1 MSVFEGNLRAD
12 ADACFAIIVSRWNAQ
27 ITEALVE
34 GARKA
39 LLDNGVDEEKIDIIR
54 VPGAWEIPQVAR
66 QLSLGSR
73 HDAIIT
79 LGCVVRGDTR
89 HYEHVADNC
98 AKALMEL
105 ALASNLPIS
114 NGVLAVETVEDARA
128 RAGGVYG
135 NKGEEAAIAAIEMLD
150 LFDQLVDAEA
160 QSDGFSLGFED
171 DPEGVF
177 DVEKFI
183 ASSQELKP

>member
-39 LLDNGVDEEKIDIIR
+39 LLDNGVAEEKIDIIR

-73 HDAIIT
+73 HDAIIA

-98 AKALMEL
+98 AKSLLEL
-105 ALASNLPIS
+105 GIAANIPIS
-114 NGVLAVETVEDARA
+114 NGVLAVETVEDAKA
-128 RAGGVYG
+128 RAGGKHG

-150 LFDQLVDAEA
+150 LFDQLVDAEEQA
-160 QSDGFSLGFED
+160 DGLSLAFEED
-171 DPEGVF
+171 LEGVF

-183 ASSQELKP
+183 ATSKELKP